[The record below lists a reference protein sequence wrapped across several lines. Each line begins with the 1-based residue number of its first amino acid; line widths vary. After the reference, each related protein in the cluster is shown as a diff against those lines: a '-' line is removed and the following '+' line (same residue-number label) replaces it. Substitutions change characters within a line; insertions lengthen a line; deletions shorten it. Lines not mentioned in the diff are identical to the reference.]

1 MRNSPLVSY
10 TRISPNSNNPRNNRI
25 FKITPHH
32 MAGNLTLEQFGSIV
46 ANPARQMSANYAIE
60 SSGRIGLFCEE
71 KNRSWCSGSGAN
83 DHQAITIEVA
93 NDGGAPDW
101 HISDAAFA
109 SLINL
114 CVDICQRNGIKTLNF
129 TGNANGNLTQHNYFQ
144 ATACPG
150 PYLKSKFPYLTAEVN
165 KRLAATPEDNIMPMS
180 TQPVKMWFGHMS
192 GGDAARFDRMLKE
205 KAIPYVNESGLLS
218 TTVAVS
224 RGDQTG
230 LMQLA
235 VDLAVGYGPVTGGD
249 CSTVE
254 AELTTTKAKLVATE
268 RALSAE
274 KEARTTA
281 EANYRS
287 AADRADKAQAVL
299 DSAKTIRVLEV

>member
-1 MRNSPLVSY
+1 MSNSPLVSY
-10 TRISPNSNNPRNNRI
+10 LRISPNSSNPRNKPI
-25 FKITPHH
+25 LKITPHH

-71 KNRSWCSGSGAN
+71 KNRSWCSGSSAN
-83 DHQAITIEVA
+83 DNQAITIEVA

-101 HISDAAFA
+101 HISDKSLAA
-109 SLINL
+109 LIEL
-114 CVDICQRNGIKTLNF
+114 CTDICRRNGIPALNF

-150 PYLKSKFPYLTAEVN
+150 PYLKSKFPYIAAEVN
-165 KRLAATPEDNIMPMS
+165 KRLAAAPEDDIMPMS
-180 TQPVKMWFGHMS
+180 TNPIKMWFGPMS
-192 GGDAARFDRMLKE
+192 SGDISKFDALFKE
-205 KAIPYVNESGLLS
+205 KQIGYTNTNGTL
-218 TTVAVS
+218 TTAVAVS
-224 RGDQTG
+224 NGDQTA

-235 VDLAVGYGPVTGGD
+235 VDLAVGYGPVTDGD
-249 CSTVE
+249 CSAIE
-254 AELTTTKAKLVATE
+254 AELTTTKAKLAATA

-287 AADRADKAQAVL
+287 AADRADRAQAVI
-299 DSAKTIRVLEV
+299 DSAKTIRVLGV

>member
-1 MRNSPLVSY
+1 MSNSALVSY
-10 TRISPNSNNPRNNRI
+10 PRISPNSSNPRNKPI
-25 FKITPHH
+25 LKITPHH

-114 CVDICQRNGIKTLNF
+114 CVDICQRNGIPALNF

-150 PYLKSKFPYLTAEVN
+150 PYLKSKFPYIAAEVN
-165 KRLAATPEDNIMPMS
+165 KRLAATPEDDIMPMS
-180 TQPVKMWFGHMS
+180 TNPIKMWFGPIS
-192 GGDAARFDRMLKE
+192 GGDAAQFAKTLKE
-205 KAIPYVNESGLLS
+205 KAIPYVNKSGSLA
-218 TTVAVS
+218 TAVAVS
-224 RGDQTG
+224 NGDQTG

-235 VDLAVGYGPVTGGD
+235 VDLAVDYGPVTGGD
-249 CSTVE
+249 CSAVE
-254 AELTTTKAKLVATE
+254 AELTTTKAKLAATG

-274 KEARTTA
+274 KEARATA

-299 DSAKTIRVLEV
+299 DSAKTIRVLGV

>member
-1 MRNSPLVSY
+1 MSNSPLVSY
-10 TRISPNSNNPRNNRI
+10 TRISPNSNNPRSKPI
-25 FKITPHH
+25 LKITPHH
-32 MAGNLTLEQFGSIV
+32 MAGNLTLEQFGAIV

-71 KNRSWCSGSGAN
+71 KNRSWCSGSSAN
-83 DHQAITIEVA
+83 DNQAITIEVA

-129 TGNANGNLTQHNYFQ
+129 TGDASGNLTQHNYFQ

-165 KRLAATPEDNIMPMS
+165 KRLAATPEDDIMPMS
-180 TQPVKMWFGHMS
+180 TNPIKMWFGPMS
-192 GGDAARFDRMLKE
+192 GGDISKFDALFKE
-205 KAIPYVNESGLLS
+205 KQIGYTNTNGTL
-218 TTVAVS
+218 TTAVAVS
-224 RGDQTG
+224 NGDQTG

-249 CSTVE
+249 CRTVE
-254 AELTTTKAKLVATE
+254 TELTTTKAKLVATE

-274 KEARTTA
+274 KEARATA

-287 AADRADKAQAVL
+287 AADRADRAQAVL

>member
-1 MRNSPLVSY
+1 MSNSPLVSY
-10 TRISPNSNNPRNNRI
+10 IRISPNSNNPRNKPVL
-25 FKITPHH
+25 KITPHH

-129 TGNANGNLTQHNYFQ
+129 TGDASGNLTQHNYFQ

-150 PYLKSKFPYLTAEVN
+150 PYLKSKFPYIEEEVN
-165 KRLAATPEDNIMPMS
+165 RQLQAKEEKTMPMS
-180 TQPVKMWFGHMS
+180 TNPVKMWFGPMS
-192 GGDAARFDRMLKE
+192 GGDVARFDVLLAE
-205 KAIPYVNESGLLS
+205 KQIGYTNTNGTL
-218 TTVAVS
+218 TTAVAVS
-224 RGDQTG
+224 KGDQTG

-249 CSTVE
+249 CSAVE
-254 AELTTTKAKLVATE
+254 AELTTTKAKLAATE

-274 KEARTTA
+274 KEARATA